1 MNVTIP
7 LPDDFAARFGSEAQ
21 LGRRVLEALALDE
34 YRANRLTKP
43 ELQEILGFR
52 TWARLDGFLKEHGV
66 IEAMTMSE
74 FERDL
79 QDMERAGL

>member
-34 YRANRLTKP
+34 YRATRLTKP

-52 TWARLDGFLKEHGV
+52 TRARLDGFLKEHGV